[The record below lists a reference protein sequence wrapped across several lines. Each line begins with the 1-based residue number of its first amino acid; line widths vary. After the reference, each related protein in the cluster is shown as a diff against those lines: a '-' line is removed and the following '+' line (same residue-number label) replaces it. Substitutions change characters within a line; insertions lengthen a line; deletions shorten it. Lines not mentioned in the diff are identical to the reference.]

1 MTGPD
6 KNKFPKFNYH
16 VTKTNLW
23 SLETYDHMKNGLYDF
38 ILFILRMVLR

>member
-1 MTGPD
+1 MIGPD
-6 KNKFPKFNYH
+6 KNEFPKFNNH

-23 SLETYDHMKNGLYDF
+23 SLETYDRMKNGLHDF